1 MLTATYSLVT
11 IAAEQDKAHGLLS
24 RLQQYVHNAWQG
36 LQNVDFAFLDAAFNR
51 LLKFDDY
58 CRNRKVERYLV
69 PALRCATREAD
80 ALIAELDAL
89 SARGAEILHAV
100 RRHLASVLEVSSVRA
115 GEICHSMELYC
126 HNFSERLKKEDELL
140 FPVARRLLSVEE
152 WFSLAAKFLAEDSR
166 TSGRRGQPAIAPY
179 YSPASI
185 DRSNA
190 GAN

>member
-24 RLQQYVHNAWQG
+24 RLQQYIQNAWQG

-51 LLKFDDY
+51 LLTFDDY

-69 PALRCATREAD
+69 PALRCATHDAD
-80 ALIAELDAL
+80 ALLAELDAL

-100 RRHLASVLEVSSVRA
+100 RRHLANVLEISSVRA

-126 HNFSERLKKEDELL
+126 HSFSQRLKKEDELL
-140 FPVARRLLSVEE
+140 FPIARRLLSVEE
-152 WFSLAAKFLAEDSR
+152 WFSLAAKFLAEDAQA
-166 TSGRRGQPAIAPY
+166 SGRRRQSAIAPY
-179 YSPASI
+179 SPAAI
-185 DRSNA
+185 ERSNA